1 MESRLPF
8 SCFPWVPRQRCIG
21 ERAEAGG
28 TRFSASISAAGRCL
42 SLSFWTSMNY
52 STQDTVSPYREKVTL
67 QFLPACPTCEDT
79 SRTATKRK
87 RKTKQRKKKDKKNHQ
102 NHMQAGVH
110 ASNQKKRLTSG
121 HLREAKAGKSIDCCW
136 LLSVAYQS
144 ILLTWL
150 LGHHLLPM
158 LKSAEW
164 SGNGWSPMSLLAF
177 LFADRVPCI
186 VVVVVVVVAK
196 PVSQPSSG
204 GMDGW
209 MDLYLL
215 PRLACAG
222 WVLRC
227 AVLCCAGLVPTRILP
242 TRLSE
247 HVAAAPLYM

>member
-8 SCFPWVPRQRCIG
+8 SCFPYVPRQRCIG

-52 STQDTVSPYREKVTL
+52 STQDYCKSIPRKSYSPVPAC
-67 QFLPACPTCEDT
+67 LPACPTCEDT

-87 RKTKQRKKKDKKNHQ
+87 RKRKQRKKIRQKEPSKSY
-102 NHMQAGVH
+102 
-110 ASNQKKRLTSG
+110 ASRLPRLQPKVKTDIGSSPRG
-121 HLREAKAGKSIDCCW
+121 ESRKIHR
-136 LLSVAYQS
+136 LLLGTFAVTYQS

-164 SGNGWSPMSLLAF
+164 PGSGWSPMSLLAF

-209 MDLYLL
+209 MYTYYLDSH
-215 PRLACAG
+215 
-222 WVLRC
+222 VLDG
-227 AVLCCAGLVPTRILP
+227 CCAA
-242 TRLSE
+242 LSCVVLGWYLRE
-247 HVAAAPLYM
+247 SYLQD

>member
-42 SLSFWTSMNY
+42 SLFLDVDELFHTRYCKSIPRKKLLS
-52 STQDTVSPYREKVTL
+52 SSCLSVCVPYLRRYFPNGHQKKKKNK
-67 QFLPACPTCEDT
+67 D
-79 SRTATKRK
+79 KD
-87 RKTKQRKKKDKKNHQ
+87 KKKDEKNHQ

-136 LLSVAYQS
+136 VLSVAYQS

-164 SGNGWSPMSLLAF
+164 PGNGWSPMSLLAF

-209 MDLYLL
+209 MYTYYLNSH
-215 PRLACAG
+215 
-222 WVLRC
+222 VLDGC
-227 AVLCCAGLVPTRILP
+227 YAVLCCAVLCWVGTYEDLTFK
-242 TRLSE
+242 TE
-247 HVAAAPLYM
+247 

>member
-1 MESRLPF
+1 
-8 SCFPWVPRQRCIG
+8 
-21 ERAEAGG
+21 
-28 TRFSASISAAGRCL
+28 
-42 SLSFWTSMNY
+42 MNY
-52 STQDTVSPYREKVTL
+52 STQDIVSPYREKVTL
-67 QFLPACPTCEDT
+67 QFLPVCLRALPAKVLPE
-79 SRTATKRK
+79 RPPKEKERQNK
-87 RKTKQRKKKDKKNHQ
+87 EKKKDKKNHQ

-136 LLSVAYQS
+136 VLSVAYQS

-164 SGNGWSPMSLLAF
+164 PGNGWSPMSLLAF

-209 MDLYLL
+209 MYTYYLDSH
-215 PRLACAG
+215 
-222 WVLRC
+222 VLDGC
-227 AVLCCAGLVPTRILP
+227 YAVLCCPGLGWYLRESYLQD
-242 TRLSE
+242 
-247 HVAAAPLYM
+247 

>member
-1 MESRLPF
+1 MLSPIESRLPF

-52 STQDTVSPYREKVTL
+52 STQDHCKSIPRKSYSPVPACL
-67 QFLPACPTCEDT
+67 SACPTCEGHPE
-79 SRTATKRK
+79 RPPKEK
-87 RKTKQRKKKDKKNHQ
+87 EKQNKEKEKDKKNHQ

-136 LLSVAYQS
+136 VLSVAYQS

-164 SGNGWSPMSLLAF
+164 PGNGWSPMSLLAF

-186 VVVVVVVVAK
+186 VVVVVVVVVK

-204 GMDGW
+204 GMDG
-209 MDLYLL
+209 
-215 PRLACAG
+215 CI
-222 WVLRC
+222 
-227 AVLCCAGLVPTRILP
+227 PT
-242 TRLSE
+242 T
-247 HVAAAPLYM
+247 

>member
-1 MESRLPF
+1 
-8 SCFPWVPRQRCIG
+8 
-21 ERAEAGG
+21 
-28 TRFSASISAAGRCL
+28 
-42 SLSFWTSMNY
+42 MNY
-52 STQDTVSPYREKVTL
+52 STQDHCKSIPRKSYSPVPACL
-67 QFLPACPTCEDT
+67 SACPTCEGT

-87 RKTKQRKKKDKKNHQ
+87 RKTKKDKKKDKKNHQ
-102 NHMQAGVH
+102 NHMQAGAH

-136 LLSVAYQS
+136 VLSVAYQS

-164 SGNGWSPMSLLAF
+164 PGNGWSPMSLLAF

-209 MDLYLL
+209 MYTYYLDSH
-215 PRLACAG
+215 
-222 WVLRC
+222 VLDGC
-227 AVLCCAGLVPTRILP
+227 YAVLCCAGLVPTRILP
-242 TRLSE
+242 SRLSE

>member
-1 MESRLPF
+1 MS
-8 SCFPWVPRQRCIG
+8 
-21 ERAEAGG
+21 
-28 TRFSASISAAGRCL
+28 L
-42 SLSFWTSMNY
+42 SLDVDELFHTRYCKSIPRKKKY
-52 STQDTVSPYREKVTL
+52 SPVPAC
-67 QFLPACPTCEDT
+67 LPACPTCEGT

-87 RKTKQRKKKDKKNHQ
+87 RKTKQRKKKPDKKNHH
-102 NHMQAGVH
+102 NHMQAGAH

-121 HLREAKAGKSIDCCW
+121 HLREAKAGKSIDCCCA
-136 LLSVAYQS
+136 LSVAYQS

-164 SGNGWSPMSLLAF
+164 PGNGWSPVSLLAS
-177 LFADRVPCI
+177 LFADHVPCI

-209 MDLYLL
+209 MDVYLL

>member
-1 MESRLPF
+1 
-8 SCFPWVPRQRCIG
+8 
-21 ERAEAGG
+21 
-28 TRFSASISAAGRCL
+28 
-42 SLSFWTSMNY
+42 MNY
-52 STQDTVSPYREKVTL
+52 STQDTVSPYRLKVTL
-67 QFLPACPTCEDT
+67 QFLPVCLRALPAKVLPE
-79 SRTATKRK
+79 RPPKEK
-87 RKTKQRKKKDKKNHQ
+87 EKQNKEKKKDKKNHQ
-102 NHMQAGVH
+102 NHMQAGAH

-136 LLSVAYQS
+136 VLSVAYQS

-164 SGNGWSPMSLLAF
+164 PGNGWSPMSLLVF

-209 MDLYLL
+209 MDVYIL

>member
-8 SCFPWVPRQRCIG
+8 SCFPYVPRQRCIG
-21 ERAEAGG
+21 ERAETGG

-42 SLSFWTSMNY
+42 SLWTSMNY
-52 STQDTVSPYREKVTL
+52 STQDTVSPYREKEKYSPVPAC
-67 QFLPACPTCEDT
+67 LPACPTCEGT

-87 RKTKQRKKKDKKNHQ
+87 RKTKQRKKKPDKKNHH
-102 NHMQAGVH
+102 NHMQAGAH

-121 HLREAKAGKSIDCCW
+121 HLREAKAGKSIDCCCA
-136 LLSVAYQS
+136 LSVAYQS

-164 SGNGWSPMSLLAF
+164 PGNGWSPMSLLAF

-209 MDLYLL
+209 MDG
-215 PRLACAG
+215 CI
-222 WVLRC
+222 
-227 AVLCCAGLVPTRILP
+227 PT
-242 TRLSE
+242 T
-247 HVAAAPLYM
+247 